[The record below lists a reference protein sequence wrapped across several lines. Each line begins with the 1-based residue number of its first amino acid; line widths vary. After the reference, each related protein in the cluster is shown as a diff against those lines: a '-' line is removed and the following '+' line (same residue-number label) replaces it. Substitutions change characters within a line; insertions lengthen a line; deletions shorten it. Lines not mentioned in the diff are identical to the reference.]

1 MGCFSWLCSD
11 CDEQIVGPN
20 YEPRECFKCEKE
32 SQGTE
37 RVVLLMP
44 DGEDIHGFYDNY
56 GRFGFLTKNCWQE
69 DEDVGLDAYAWLA
82 RVNAPEQ
89 CPIMLTPTGRVKRG
103 KAFWEASRT
112 TTCDE
117 DRYLGIDLAF
127 GKAGP
132 VKYPIKII
140 HKRCAFGHPSYNSYS
155 ASESDP
161 DQGWPRDMHQEGS
174 LTVCHDCW

>member
-20 YEPRECFKCEKE
+20 YDSRECFKCEKE

-44 DGEDIHGFYDNY
+44 DGEDVHGFYDNY
-56 GRFGFLTKNCWQE
+56 GRFGFETKNCWQE
-69 DEDVGLDAYAWLA
+69 DEDIGLDAYAWLA

-127 GKAGP
+127 NKGITL
-132 VKYPIKII
+132 KYPIKVV
-140 HKRCAFGHPSYNSYS
+140 HERCLTSYEYAS
-155 ASESDP
+155 ASDSDP
-161 DQGWPRDMHQEGS
+161 DQGWADNGWTEEGS
-174 LTVCHDCW
+174 LMICGDCW